1 MMIMTRRTIAT
12 LLVLFAVSFVFALP
26 FSVFATTSGGI
37 VNGGGKESGG
47 VVSGGSNANSSVQLV
62 NPLGSQASSLPALVT
77 EIMQFVVRI
86 GAIVVVFML
95 VYTGYLFVVAQG
107 NEKKIT
113 DAREALK
120 WVVIGALILLGAQ
133 AISIGIC
140 ETANALSTG
149 GSVVSCSF

>member
-1 MMIMTRRTIAT
+1 MMIMTRRTSII
-12 LLVLFAVSFVFALP
+12 LLSFVVLSFVSALP
-26 FSVFATTSGGI
+26 VATFAATGAG
-37 VNGGGKESGG
+37 
-47 VVSGGSNANSSVQLV
+47 ANTAPAVQLV